1 MSRTFRA
8 GKTYFGHL
16 KILLSCPTMVW
27 CSSGFT
33 FEAPAVFIVFA
44 TLGLQGDEVQL
55 ILWAGMAPFLP
66 AHGDALGPPRF

>member
-1 MSRTFRA
+1 
-8 GKTYFGHL
+8 
-16 KILLSCPTMVW
+16 MVW